1 MRQTPHFLAAGRL
14 RARFIAPL
22 ELNYLQNAGPLAVV
36 DPVQRKLL
44 ADIVCLRVLSFT
56 QLARFGEEESAMSLR
71 SWRIVIGARCNSR
84 LKMDSRRLPSRRSVA
99 AHMVIRSRKR
109 RRSQ

>member
-1 MRQTPHFLAAGRL
+1 MRQTPHFLAAGESM
-14 RARFIAPL
+14 ARFIAPL
-22 ELNYLQNAGPLAVV
+22 ELNYLQTAGPLAVV

-71 SWRIVIGARCNSR
+71 SWRIVIGTRCSSR
-84 LKMDSRRLPSRRSVA
+84 LKMDSRRLLFRRSVA
-99 AHMVIRSRKR
+99 ARMAIRFLMQ
-109 RRSQ
+109 RRSL